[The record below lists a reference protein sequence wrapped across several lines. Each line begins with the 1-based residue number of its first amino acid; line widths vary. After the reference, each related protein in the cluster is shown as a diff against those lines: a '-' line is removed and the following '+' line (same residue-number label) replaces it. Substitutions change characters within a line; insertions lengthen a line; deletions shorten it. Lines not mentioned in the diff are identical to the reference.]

1 MLTPEP
7 KSANCAGTIVV
18 LIDESD
24 AMASPIAGGTRSK
37 AEGVATAVN
46 SMLNQLAA
54 GPSVRV
60 ALVAYGGVGAE
71 GPQSRWAGPL
81 QGRSLVASEEL
92 PAAPVTVEDRIR
104 RIPGPGGMGVAR
116 EETIRFPVWYVPQKD
131 SGGTF
136 ENAMALSL
144 QILVDEGNDSSGKPP
159 LLLHLF
165 ADLPAPSRWQAES
178 VSNTL
183 AAAIGCHL
191 HLGTNDRIPAT
202 LYPSSSQHLATEDV
216 ASLFNASPPLPGTLA
231 DALRT
236 ANVPV
241 SPGARGMVYQAAM
254 GDLIR
259 FLLLAKAYAASGPE
273 AFPAAEP
280 STPPQNS
287 TTPPPAPE
295 PAPSVPP
302 PVTVS
307 PNARRLGLLFLVDRS
322 LPDSSTGV
330 WSRRQQQVN
339 EMIGQV
345 SRRAGGN
352 VDVGLIVYD
361 GTAVE
366 IGFHGPAE
374 GRTVVADVAL
384 ADVALRVDQVTEKVS
399 NGIGG
404 LIEVTRQRPVF
415 LECEPGPPV
424 RNLGPALDALAQ
436 WIAQFRQDHEQDG
449 GLPIVMHV
457 TGADFPPEEI
467 AAAARRLTD
476 LGDLLVY
483 HAVVP
488 NVPQRT
494 VAYPAT
500 PEQIPDPQIASF
512 WQMTSLLAGAEQIG
526 EKRRTV
532 TPQAR
537 GFVVGARFD
546 LLPDSIQAILEKEAG
561 NAL

>member
-1 MLTPEP
+1 MLNPEP
-7 KSANCAGTIVV
+7 KNANLAGTIVV
-18 LIDESD
+18 LIDESR

-54 GPSVRV
+54 VPIVRV
-60 ALVAYGGVGAE
+60 ALVAYGATGTE

-81 QGRSLVASEEL
+81 EGRSLVASDEL

-116 EETIRFPVWYVPQKD
+116 EETIRFPIWYVPQRS
-131 SGGTF
+131 SGGTL
-136 ENAMALSL
+136 EEAMAFS
-144 QILVDEGNDSSGKPP
+144 QRILVDEGNDSSGKPP
-159 LLLHLF
+159 LVLHLF
-165 ADLPAPSRWQAES
+165 ADLPAASMWKAEI
-178 VSNTL
+178 VSNPLGAAL
-183 AAAIGCHL
+183 ACHL

-216 ASLFNASPPLPGTLA
+216 AGLFETSSPLPDALA
-231 DALRT
+231 DALRS

-280 STPPQNS
+280 STPPQNG

-295 PAPSVPP
+295 PGP
-302 PVTVS
+302 PVAS
-307 PNARRLGLLFLVDRS
+307 PAAISPSAKRLGLVFLVDRS
-322 LPDSSTGV
+322 LPDCSTDV
-330 WSRRQQQVN
+330 WSRRQTQVN

-345 SRRAGGN
+345 SRRAGGD

-361 GTAVE
+361 GSAVE
-366 IGFHGPAE
+366 MGFHGPVK
-374 GRTVVADVAL
+374 GQPVVADTAL
-384 ADVALRVDQVTEKVS
+384 ADGALRVDQVTEKVS

-424 RNLGPALDALAQ
+424 TNLGPVLDALAQ
-436 WIAQFRQDHEQDG
+436 WIAQFRQEHEQDG
-449 GLPIVMHV
+449 GLPLVMHV

-467 AAAARRLTD
+467 AAAASRLTD

-488 NVPQRT
+488 NTAQRT

-500 PEQIPDPQIASF
+500 PEQIPDPQIALF